1 MIHKRLFRENSINND
16 IDNDSSNTNNTED
29 ITVAIALVKVD
40 DYYFFDH
47 FLLLLL
53 LATIFTATWSSHDID
68 SSLNK
73 TNAPEPT

>member
-1 MIHKRLFRENSINND
+1 MTAATTTIQRTL
-16 IDNDSSNTNNTED
+16 
-29 ITVAIALVKVD
+29 VAIALVKVD

-53 LATIFTATWSSHDID
+53 LATIFKATWSSHDID
-68 SSLNK
+68 SSLYK